1 MYNESITYTVHH
13 AYTVLQE
20 VIVMNSINDNINHWN
35 NLAPYYSQKHLPFR
49 RYLPSITAQSGG
61 NKRNLNGL
69 FAKYEYSHNY
79 PAHYYRQTLPF
90 TSNDSPLSNSN
101 KIHQIE
107 FPLYPAS
114 EEYQMG
120 GIPPGMTKQS
130 FLAGRGSMKIT
141 LLDEKRT
148 KIEFVFLGLIPN
160 GVYTLWNVLEDFPNF
175 RDEPLGPEG
184 YGKHGVIV
192 NQNGHAHAVV
202 YLNKRPGVMFLLD
215 YHADGKLT
223 GEKGKEV
230 FPGALWA
237 RFPKFD

>member
-1 MYNESITYTVHH
+1 
-13 AYTVLQE
+13 
-20 VIVMNSINDNINHWN
+20 MNLINDNVNYW
-35 NLAPYYSQKHLPFR
+35 
-49 RYLPSITAQSGG
+49 
-61 NKRNLNGL
+61 
-69 FAKYEYSHNY
+69 YEQ
-79 PAHYYRQTLPF
+79 AHYYYKKQLPYQGYSSNTTALSGETKRNMMGPF
-90 TSNDSPLSNSN
+90 TEYGYSHTPYYRQAFPFSSNHSPINCN
-101 KIHQIE
+101 TIHQIE
-107 FPLYPAS
+107 IPLYPAS
-114 EEYQMG
+114 EEYRMG

-130 FLAGRGSMKIT
+130 FMSGRGSMKIT

-148 KIEFVFLGLIPN
+148 KLEFEFFGLIPN

-192 NQNGHAHAVV
+192 DQNGHAHAVV
-202 YLNKRPGVMFLLD
+202 YLNKRPDVMFLLD
-215 YHADGKLT
+215 YHADGKLK